1 MHIDLL
7 EQPRGANII
16 DSAYDKLTEPTTLLL
31 RNLVKFREIQV
42 VNPLLTQRQYS
53 TSLII
58 WKRYYSVGRRRVVV
72 GRRHQI
78 E

>member
-31 RNLVKFREIQV
+31 GNFVKFREIQV

-53 TSLII
+53 RLASLII
-58 WKRYYSVGRRRVVV
+58 WKRYYSVGRRGSSSVVV
-72 GRRHQI
+72 IR
-78 E
+78 